1 MERLQKYLAHAG
13 VASRRYCEELI
24 LQGKVAV
31 NGQVVLELGT
41 KVDPLEDTVTVDG
54 KSVSPNQQSVYIL
67 LYKPGGYVSTVKDP
81 EGRKTV
87 IDLLSGQKQ
96 RVYPVGRL
104 DYDTEG
110 LLLLTNDGE
119 LTHALTHPSRQVDK
133 TYLAIVQGIPSAN
146 ELEQLRRG
154 ILLTDGMT
162 APAQVSL
169 IKSAGPKTCLE
180 ITIHEGRNRQV
191 RRMCEQIGYPVLFL
205 KRIRLG
211 FLTLDGLTVG
221 KYRLLRPQEVA
232 KLRSL
237 AGIKV

>member
-87 IDLLSGQKQ
+87 IDLLSGQEQ

-133 TYLAIVQGIPSAN
+133 TYLAIIQGIPTAN

-169 IKSAGPKTCLE
+169 IKSAGPKTWLE

-221 KYRLLRPQEVA
+221 KYRLLRPQEIA

>member
-41 KVDPLEDTVTVDG
+41 KVNPLEDTVTVDG
-54 KSVSPNQQSVYIL
+54 KPVSPNQQSIYIL

-110 LLLLTNDGE
+110 LILLTNDGE

-133 TYLAIVQGIPSAN
+133 TYLAVVQGIPSAN

-154 ILLTDGMT
+154 ILLTDGIT

-169 IKSAGPKTCLE
+169 IKSAGLKTWLE

-191 RRMCEQIGYPVLFL
+191 RRMFEQIGYPVLFL

-211 FLTLDGLTVG
+211 FLTLQGLTVG

-232 KLRSL
+232 ELRSL

>member
-41 KVDPLEDTVTVDG
+41 KVNPLEDTVTVDG
-54 KSVSPNQQSVYIL
+54 KPVSPDQQSIYIL

-110 LLLLTNDGE
+110 LILLTNDGE

-133 TYLAIVQGIPSAN
+133 TYLAVVQGIPSAN

-169 IKSAGPKTCLE
+169 IKAAGPKTWLE

-221 KYRLLRPQEVA
+221 KYRLLLPQEVA
-232 KLRSL
+232 ELRSL

>member
-13 VASRRYCEELI
+13 VASRRHCEELI
-24 LQGKVAV
+24 LKGKVAV
-31 NGQVVLELGT
+31 NGQVVTELGT
-41 KVDPLEDTVTVDG
+41 KVDPVKDQVLVNG
-54 KSVSPNQQSVYIL
+54 KPVSIAKTKVYIL
-67 LYKPGGYVSTVKDP
+67 LYKPGGYVTTVKDP

-87 IDLLSGQKQ
+87 IDLLKGIRE

-110 LLLLTNDGE
+110 LLILTNDGE

-133 TYLAIVQGIPSAN
+133 TYLAIVQGVPA
-146 ELEQLRRG
+146 EDGLEQLRRG
-154 ILLTDGMT
+154 IRLEDGMT
-162 APAQVSL
+162 APAGVRLLKVEQD
-169 IKSAGPKTCLE
+169 KAWLE

-205 KRIRLG
+205 KRVRLG

-221 KYRLLRPQEVA
+221 KYRTLRPREVA
-232 KLRSL
+232 KLRAM
-237 AGIKV
+237 AGIQG